1 MFVLQLNAP
10 AEKRLKLDN
19 LGDEIVS
26 SYSSLPDELI
36 DEEYESLN
44 IPDPEEE
51 NITLALPPRYAV
63 EKPAYNS
70 LQLTPPEEN
79 DSPLRLENDSEGI
92 EIVDNSLKLPNTL
105 NDDRKEEEEEPLKL
119 DPDPDDEVHL
129 NSGITLNPN
138 DAATPLV
145 LEPELDSD
153 APLTLRNGL
162 TLTLINKREIL
173 NSHLIIIEYQLSA
186 PPQIVSLIDVMA
198 SFKTLLDN
206 AVKNLHAQD
215 DDQIQAVIWSDTTT
229 AICTPC
235 VPVKDFH
242 VSFILSTVQ
251 KASISG
257 NSLDLANNIRIDIK
271 HFKTCNSVDG
281 AGGVYK
287 YKNSCTELYC
297 NARRSIIQIKNLD
310 DNMCMARAIIVGIA
324 KQRVDLNP
332 TSKNFKKLFES
343 VRRNHGRCTIQYRK
357 ALELCNMA
365 NISPKKKCGY
375 KEAQCFENILG
386 LNIKIIARDLF
397 NEFIYDGV
405 KENPQSSDLPP
416 IYLYRV
422 LDEKNNYHFHTIGN
436 VKAFFNAAYFCATCN
451 VAYNQQRRHKCV
463 DIENWCYACCDRAC
477 NYDETFIVRSECC
490 NNCNVRYRSDNCKKA
505 HEKSTECRKLYFCLT
520 CYVSVK
526 REIKSNGILET
537 NDEIRKH
544 HVCQKKCPVCKV
556 SVDPLHRCYLQK
568 GKYKPVSKKY
578 LFLDFES
585 EQTTNVHIP
594 IFCHLKWYDEEYE
607 ITKNWCDLTVQS
619 PWQEKSFGIG
629 FNVTNDVGEF
639 IFSQKFKHY
648 TIIAHNMQGYDGSFL
663 LRFLAERGI
672 KPKVILKGRKIMS
685 IIVPGFQIRIIDS
698 FNFLPMGLAGF
709 QKALGLKEEY
719 KKGFF
724 PHYFIREENFKHIGE
739 MPPEKDYGTHT
750 MNETTYKIFKKW
762 YDEYSQSDYIFNFE
776 KELKEYCIQDVET
789 LQEGCWV
796 FREMIL
802 NLTNQGCD
810 PFQYLTLP
818 QLCNAVYKVDHMPWN
833 TIGAIPP
840 GGYLDIQN
848 YSSASLEWLNY
859 IQSSQGK
866 KISHVGNSPTG
877 EAHIIGN
884 IRVDGLDEDAKS
896 VYEFYGCYYHG
907 CKKCFPKRSA
917 LHSLYGYTFDQ
928 VYKNTKSR
936 ETRLRIMGYEIISI
950 WECEWNSQKTNP
962 DIQNFLLN
970 HEGEFKPLNPHESF
984 FGGRVEAFNLLVDD
998 KKTKMNYADIVS
1010 LYPYVNATCKY
1021 PIGHPQ
1027 FISNNFGPLNSL
1039 PTRLFGFIYC
1049 KILPPRNLYIPVLPF
1064 KFGKDK
1070 KLLFALCKCCASEE
1084 PRKSEYCSHSDEERC
1099 ITGTWFSEEIKVAI
1113 QHGYKLIRVYSAY
1126 HFEKTSTSLFSSYIQ
1141 TFYKLKLLAS
1151 GKPLNTETSAKMNA
1165 YIKSVKENEFI
1176 DLTNC
1181 VFENNPGLRQV
1192 AKLMLNSLWG
1202 KFGTRRILTQHQF
1215 CSSID
1220 DLKKLFNDDTIKA
1233 CNVVEI
1239 SNNIVLAMFEKKTE
1253 DFVSINNVNNIYVA
1267 SCTTAWARI
1276 ILYNHLSK
1284 LNTRAVY
1291 CDTDSVIYKSIPHN
1305 DLTTGEFLGQ
1315 LKNELR
1321 PNEYIIRICCAAPKV
1336 YVFITGDITPEKEYI
1351 IYENCKNEH
1360 LRIKGFRL
1368 SATTQTAFNFHN
1380 LKEMVLE
1387 FCRGPNV
1394 GVETKS
1400 LIEQQT
1406 QLNEKRQ
1413 QAYNQTHSQKSNE
1426 MTAHVDKE
1434 CISIYNPSSIQT
1446 TATWRIVTIPEQKIF
1461 TCNYNKRMINSET
1474 YDTLPF
1480 GYCKQ

>member
-1 MFVLQLNAP
+1 
-10 AEKRLKLDN
+10 
-19 LGDEIVS
+19 
-26 SYSSLPDELI
+26 
-36 DEEYESLN
+36 
-44 IPDPEEE
+44 
-51 NITLALPPRYAV
+51 
-63 EKPAYNS
+63 
-70 LQLTPPEEN
+70 
-79 DSPLRLENDSEGI
+79 
-92 EIVDNSLKLPNTL
+92 
-105 NDDRKEEEEEPLKL
+105 
-119 DPDPDDEVHL
+119 
-129 NSGITLNPN
+129 
-138 DAATPLV
+138 

-451 VAYNQQRRHKCV
+451 VAYNQKRRHKCV